1 MQATT
6 NAAKTPIATDSAIRA
21 GERGFFARFDGEA
34 PARPERDEPEALRRD
49 TCGSCLSDAS
59 SRSARAGTLAAFYVA
74 TRLFAADFRAE
85 GRAPAP
91 AAFGVTGRSVP
102 KLLTL
107 APSCTAS
114 DSPERTPL
122 AAPAPPAPDAAERA
136 TPAPAPSPAPPN
148 AAPETGRA
156 DPPAREAGPSLP
168 FFTFSFAAN
177 SAGCAARAGESFN
190 ERRVGTTSY
199 LLPDQRFR

>member
-21 GERGFFARFDGEA
+21 GERGFFARFEGEA
-34 PARPERDEPEALRRD
+34 PARSERDEPEALRRD
-49 TCGSCLSDAS
+49 TCGSCLSDTS
-59 SRSARAGTLAAFYVA
+59 SRSARAGTLAGFRVA

-91 AAFGVTGRSVP
+91 A
-102 KLLTL
+102 
-107 APSCTAS
+107 PSRAAS
-114 DSPERTPL
+114 PTPGAAER
-122 AAPAPPAPDAAERA
+122 AMPDAAERA
-136 TPAPAPSPAPPN
+136 PAPSPALPN
-148 AAPETGRA
+148 AVPETGRV

-168 FFTFSFAAN
+168 FFTFSLAAN
-177 SAGCAARAGESFN
+177 SADCAARAGESFN